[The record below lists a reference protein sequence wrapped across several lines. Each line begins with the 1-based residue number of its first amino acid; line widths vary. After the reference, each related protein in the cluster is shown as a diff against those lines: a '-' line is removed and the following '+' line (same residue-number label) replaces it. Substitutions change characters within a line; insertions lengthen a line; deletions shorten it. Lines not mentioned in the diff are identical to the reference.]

1 MKKILLFMLLITTSI
16 SLSIGSIFAGSSVNI
31 YATVGETNNI
41 PRISEIIPDYNPTI
55 VYIGEGLIFQ
65 FSVSD
70 KENELLY
77 YTISTDDGIIDNTSG
92 TINGSG
98 NISFLYQG
106 PSYFPQAGT
115 PSEGLTKIYIT
126 VNDGINFIVKEINV
140 YIF

>member
-16 SLSIGSIFAGSSVNI
+16 SLSIGSIFAWSSVNI
-31 YATVGETNNI
+31 YATVWETNNI

-55 VYIGEGLIFQ
+55 VYIWEWLIFQ

-77 YTISTDDGIIDNTSG
+77 YTISTDDWIIDNTSW
-92 TINGSG
+92 TINWSW

-106 PSYFPQAGT
+106 PSYFPQAWT
-115 PSEGLTKIYIT
+115 PSEWLTKIYIT
-126 VNDGINFIVKEINV
+126 VNDWINFIVKEINV